1 MMKKTL
7 GLMGLIGLLSACS
20 PSEPTLEVSHY
31 KANDAERETKL
42 AWCNES
48 ADRKDTVNCKN
59 AEAARRLLV
68 KEAAEEKMRKYSN
81 EGIPRK

>member
-1 MMKKTL
+1 MKKTL
-7 GLMGLIGLLSACS
+7 LLVGIATLLSACS
-20 PSEPTLEVSHY
+20 PSEPTVNVSDY
-31 KANDAERETKL
+31 KANNAERETKL

-68 KEAAEEKMRKYSN
+68 EEAAEEKMRKY
-81 EGIPRK
+81 RQ